1 MATVVNQTRVGS
13 PAKATGGI
21 FIAPVGTPL
30 PVDADT
36 QLNEAFKISGLIG
49 EEGLTESPNRETDD
63 VKAWGGHLAR
73 VLQSDYAIEVTLTYI
88 ERTETTLKEVH
99 GDDNVK
105 VTPGSGKTT
114 TAITK
119 NAKTLPNKARIAD
132 MLDGETKIRLVY
144 PNSQVV
150 NVGESQYNHTGLIS
164 YPVTLKCYPDENGNY
179 GYEYET
185 VATS

>member
-1 MATVVNQTRVGS
+1 MATVVNQTRVGA

-114 TAITK
+114 T
-119 NAKTLPNKARIAD
+119 
-132 MLDGETKIRLVY
+132 EIRLVY